1 MGAIATLGELGH
13 GQWPAKGTTVDDRLR
28 ELGPSPDRR
37 HRRARLI
44 RVSWDVFHFLCIAVM
59 SLTFLALENDA
70 LSCTAY
76 RDTPTSSF
84 WPRFSKAPA
93 GPPPH
98 CAAWSAYAVAIW
110 REATVSP
117 LEAGCACFTNFFII
131 SMCGNSP
138 LAWLAGAAF
147 ASVTDR
153 QWSNFVQ
160 GIVDK
165 WGHQYDGYAS
175 YAPPAR

>member
-1 MGAIATLGELGH
+1 
-13 GQWPAKGTTVDDRLR
+13 
-28 ELGPSPDRR
+28 
-37 HRRARLI
+37 
-44 RVSWDVFHFLCIAVM
+44 M